1 MAQYVVS
8 LSECSLSSTWGLL
21 TITANSLDF
30 KRRTLF
36 AMFTLAMIMVMPGW
50 LWLINTTKSLLVL
63 SEEETDPQRSAVF
76 KLGNITDF
84 NPLVM
89 ARDKIDLQREVV
101 EEWNWQWIFPTEGTF
116 ALDPPPPHVPC
127 GRVCTCHGKPG
138 KSWNLSISFSR
149 PGKSWNLIVGPW
161 RSWKIE
167 VLFDSLVTVDGKAR
181 TM

>member
-1 MAQYVVS
+1 
-8 LSECSLSSTWGLL
+8 
-21 TITANSLDF
+21 
-30 KRRTLF
+30 
-36 AMFTLAMIMVMPGW
+36 MFTLAMIMVMPGW

-116 ALDPPPPHVPC
+116 ALDPPPPPTFHVAEF
-127 GRVCTCHGKPG
+127 VHVME
-138 KSWNLSISFSR
+138 NLESR
-149 PGKSWNLIVGPW
+149 GI
-161 RSWKIE
+161 
-167 VLFDSLVTVDGKAR
+167 
-181 TM
+181 